1 MKRLSDAI
9 EDNQVRIRQRLF
21 LTSKFW
27 LQTVGKLRENS
38 EDLYTASGVCKD
50 EEIWTF
56 LAACGYAMSGVEGV
70 EMLTNILTG
79 SCLPQPDDARI
90 WMEVLSYPPRK
101 REGNTH
107 IDLAVGTISIR
118 EGTEGG
124 KELGKNSP
132 SWICFSEMKWFSDLS
147 SSTTHDLRR
156 NQLARVIENAL
167 YFSDRAGNSYQRGA
181 RYSDDVYVSL
191 VTPKAFRDTE
201 VKSRLYQYKFEE
213 YKAPDLN
220 GLIKDLNASALK
232 LRNPSAS
239 LGQQLEKLACIRWV
253 TYDDIFAQ
261 MPKSEISPVLLSF
274 WEERGGYQGRETIV

>member
-1 MKRLSDAI
+1 MERLQDAL
-9 EDNQVRIRQRLF
+9 EQNQAKMRERLF
-21 LTSKFW
+21 LTD
-27 LQTVGKLRENS
+27 KLWHQIMGTIRENPA
-38 EDLYTASGVCKD
+38 ELYTSSNVCKN
-50 EEIWTF
+50 EKIWTF
-56 LAACGYAMSGVEGV
+56 LAASGYALCGIEGV
-70 EMLTNILTG
+70 EKLTNILTG

-90 WMEVLSYPPRK
+90 WMEVLSYPPRIQ
-101 REGNTH
+101 EGNTQ

-124 KELGKNSP
+124 IELGKNSP

-147 SSTTHDLRR
+147 ISTTHDLRR

-167 YFSDRAGNSYQRGA
+167 YFNDRAGNSDQRGA

-201 VKSRLYQYKFEE
+201 VKSRLYQYKYEE
-213 YKAPDLN
+213 YKAADLN

-239 LGQQLEKLACIRWV
+239 LGQQLERLACIRWV

-261 MPKSEISPVLLSF
+261 MPKSEISPELLSF
-274 WEERGGYQGRETIV
+274 WEERGGYQGRET